1 MNRKIPLWWGVS
13 GIGALALALRFTGL
27 GHIQTLVFDEVYY
40 VPFALDYL
48 QGTPSFDAHPPLGK
62 YLIAVGIWLGQ
73 WPAAWLGWATVEI
86 NGTLVSPLAFRW
98 LNALVGA
105 ALPVLLAALAWE
117 LGATHSS
124 YRGDR
129 LPTTVE
135 DPPKSPFL
143 RATLKQLITPLFN
156 GGRGDLLTLR
166 QHRFALLAGLLMA
179 MEGLT
184 LVESR
189 LALINIYGLA
199 LGLLGQ
205 WAWLRARQ
213 SRHPARWRWV
223 AGIALGAAVNV
234 KWNWAGLWLG
244 LLLWEIGFNR
254 NPDSITSPKT
264 PHPVGAN
271 GCSPSEFTAIP
282 PEFNP
287 HCSQMTPMRSGIA
300 HRANTR
306 ANTSRAN
313 KRLPLRLWP
322 RWVAYLGA
330 IPLAG
335 RANNRLP
342 LRPWPRWVA
351 YLGAV
356 PLATYMLLW
365 LPHLALTGESL
376 GGIHRSLWST
386 HQSIGVNSSHT
397 YCSPWHSWPLMA
409 RPVAYFFER
418 SGQGAEATATTL
430 HAMGNPVLW
439 WLSTAAVLALALG
452 WLGRQ
457 IVANPESAKI
467 SRRGAACCA
476 PTTSAVVPF
485 ILLNYLA
492 NWLPWALVSRC
503 TFFYHAM
510 GLATFGTLGLAWLMA
525 QWLEKPRDR
534 PLALL
539 LLGAIALSFLF
550 WLPLYL
556 GLPIS
561 PSALQHRWLL
571 PGWI

>member
-1 MNRKIPLWWGVS
+1 MNRRIWWGALA
-13 GIGALALALRFTGL
+13 IGALALALRLTGL
-27 GHIQTLVFDEVYY
+27 GDIQTLVFDEVYY
-40 VPFALDYL
+40 VPFALDYW

-62 YLIAVGIWLGQ
+62 YLIALGMWLGHWPTIWLG
-73 WPAAWLGWATVEI
+73 WPTVEV

-105 ALPVLLAALAWE
+105 AIPILLAALAWE
-117 LGATHSS
+117 LGAI
-124 YRGDR
+124 YQGPRGDQ

-135 DPPKSPFL
+135 DPPKSPL
-143 RATLKQLITPLFN
+143 KRGTLKQPIPHLFKR
-156 GGRGDLLTLR
+156 GRGNPLTLR

-205 WAWLRARQ
+205 WAWMKAKH
-213 SRHPARWRWV
+213 SSHPARWRWV
-223 AGIALGAAVNV
+223 AGIALGAAINV

-244 LLLWEIGFNR
+244 LVLWEVLTAVSSR
-254 NPDSITSPKT
+254 
-264 PHPVGAN
+264 
-271 GCSPSEFTAIP
+271 SPSP
-282 PEFNP
+282 
-287 HCSQMTPMRSGIA
+287 SGRRGWGL
-300 HRANTR
+300 RAGPWGDR
-306 ANTSRAN
+306 I
-313 KRLPLRLWP
+313 
-322 RWVAYLGA
+322 AYLG
-330 IPLAG
+330 I
-335 RANNRLP
+335 LP
-342 LRPWPRWVA
+342 LLT
-351 YLGAV
+351 YL
-356 PLATYMLLW
+356 LLW

-376 GGIHRSLWST
+376 AGIHRQLWST
-386 HQSIGVNSSHT
+386 HQSIGENASPA
-397 YCSPWHSWPLMA
+397 YCSPWHSWPLMV

-418 SGQGAEATATTL
+418 SGQGAEAVTTTL

-439 WLSTAAVLALALG
+439 WLSTAAILALTLG

-457 IVANPESAKI
+457 MVANPESAKTP
-467 SRRGAACCA
+467 RRGAACCA
-476 PTTSAVVPF
+476 PTTRAVVPF

-525 QWLEKPRDR
+525 QWLEKRRDR
-534 PLALL
+534 PLALV
-539 LLGAIALSFLF
+539 LLGAIALSFWF

-556 GLPIS
+556 GLPL
-561 PSALQHRWLL
+561 PAEALQRRWLL

>member
-1 MNRKIPLWWGVS
+1 MDVNRRIKWGLLA
-13 GIGALALALRFTGL
+13 IGALALALRLTGL
-27 GHIQTLVFDEVYY
+27 GNIQTLVFDEVYY
-40 VPFALDYL
+40 VPFALDYW

-62 YLIAVGIWLGQ
+62 YFIAVGLWLGQ
-73 WPAAWLGWATVEI
+73 WPAAWLGWAMVEV
-86 NGTLVSPLAFRW
+86 NGILVSPLAFRW

-105 ALPVLLAALAWE
+105 AIPVLLAALAFA
-117 LGATHSS
+117 LSGG
-124 YRGDR
+124 YRPQR
-129 LPTTVE
+129 R
-135 DPPKSPFL
+135 
-143 RATLKQLITPLFN
+143 RA
-156 GGRGDLLTLR
+156 
-166 QHRFALLAGLLMA
+166 FALLAGLLMTLD
-179 MEGLT
+179 GLT

-205 WAWLRARQ
+205 WAWLWAAQ
-213 SRHPARWRWV
+213 SRHPAHWRWV
-223 AGIALGAAVNV
+223 AGIALGAAINV
-234 KWNWAGLWLG
+234 KWNWAGFWLG

-254 NPDSITSPKT
+254 NPSTTTLPKT
-264 PHPVGAN
+264 THPLGAN
-271 GCSPSEFTAIP
+271 GCSPSE
-282 PEFNP
+282 
-287 HCSQMTPMRSGIA
+287 
-300 HRANTR
+300 
-306 ANTSRAN
+306 
-313 KRLPLRLWP
+313 
-322 RWVAYLGA
+322 AYT
-330 IPLAG
+330 G

-342 LRPWPRWVA
+342 LRPWHRWGA
-351 YLGAV
+351 YLGML
-356 PLATYMLLW
+356 PLATYLLLW

-376 GGIHRSLWST
+376 VDIHRLLWST
-386 HQSIGVNSSHT
+386 HQSIGATGSHT

-418 SGQGAEATATTL
+418 SGQGAEAMATTL

-439 WLSTAAVLALALG
+439 WLSTAAILALALG

-457 IVANPESAKI
+457 IVANPEFAKI
-467 SRRGAACCA
+467 LRRGAACCA

-510 GLATFGTLGLAWLMA
+510 GLATVGTLGLAWLMA
-525 QWLEKPRDR
+525 QWLERPRDR
-534 PLALL
+534 LLALL
-539 LLGAIALSFLF
+539 LLGAIALSFWF

>member
-1 MNRKIPLWWGVS
+1 MNRRIWWS
-13 GIGALALALRFTGL
+13 ALAIAALDLALRLTGL
-27 GHIQTLVFDEVYY
+27 GQIESLVFDEVYY

-62 YLIAVGIWLGQ
+62 YFIALGLWLGQ
-73 WPAAWLGWATVEI
+73 WPALWLGWPSLEV

-105 ALPVLLAALAWE
+105 TIPVLLAAIAWE
-117 LGATHSS
+117 LGTVSKGDQ
-124 YRGDR
+124 GDR
-129 LPTTVE
+129 FPLTEE
-135 DPPKSPFL
+135 DPPKSPL
-143 RATLKQLITPLFN
+143 KRGTLKQLITPLLK

-166 QHRFALLAGLLMA
+166 QYRFALLAGLLMA

-213 SRHPARWRWV
+213 SQHPVRWRCL

-254 NPDSITSPKT
+254 NPGSITPKT
-264 PHPVGAN
+264 THPAWRDRLVYLG
-271 GCSPSEFTAIP
+271 
-282 PEFNP
+282 
-287 HCSQMTPMRSGIA
+287 M
-300 HRANTR
+300 
-306 ANTSRAN
+306 
-313 KRLPLRLWP
+313 LPLLT
-322 RWVAYLGA
+322 YL
-330 IPLAG
+330 
-335 RANNRLP
+335 
-342 LRPWPRWVA
+342 
-351 YLGAV
+351 
-356 PLATYMLLW
+356 LLW
-365 LPHLALTGESL
+365 LPHLALTNEAL
-376 GGIHRSLWST
+376 VTVHQRLWST
-386 HQSIGVNSSHT
+386 HQSIGANGSHT
-397 YCSPWHSWPLMA
+397 YCSPWHSWPLMV

-418 SGQGAEATATTL
+418 SGQGAEAVATTI

-439 WLSTAAVLALALG
+439 WLSTAAILVMALG

-457 IVANPESAKI
+457 VSV
-467 SRRGAACCA
+467 GAQPAA
-476 PTTSAVVPF
+476 PLATRAVVPF

-510 GLATFGTLGLAWLMA
+510 GLGTFGTLGLAWLMA
-525 QWLEKPRDR
+525 QWLENRRDR
-534 PLALL
+534 TLALL
-539 LLGAIALSFLF
+539 LLGAIALSFWF

-556 GLPIS
+556 GLPL
-561 PSALQHRWLL
+561 PVDALQRRWLL